1 MTEVFPF
8 IIEILSGGLMLI
20 GSLAVLVGGIGV
32 LRMPDIY
39 SRIHASSLTDTMGTI
54 AVFSGLMLQAGFELA
69 TFKLFA
75 IMVFMLFTGPTAT
88 YALANAVLESG
99 THPTAA
105 MLEPDETLDG
115 ESS

>member
-1 MTEVFPF
+1 MTEVIPL
-8 IIEILSGGLMLI
+8 IIDFLSGGLMLV
-20 GSLAVLVGGIGV
+20 GALAVLVGGIGV

-54 AVFSGLMLQAGFELA
+54 ALFSGLMLQAGFELE

-99 THPTAA
+99 EQPTAA
-105 MLEPDETLDG
+105 MFEPM
-115 ESS
+115 